1 MFRKIRLRTASY
13 QIILIGVVL
22 IAVFI
27 FNGIYT
33 YETMMNEVDEHLQK
47 CLIMGDIFFDEKPP
61 KDNETELIRNSFA
74 IKVYK
79 NGMYELSD
87 RAYYDDETVM
97 KIVSVAKNG
106 SGKKMINNKHVA
118 YLVDED
124 NGIGYSIIHVYD
136 FSKEFNSF
144 IQNLLTILYTCLAV
158 MVMGIYFVVHI
169 NKRNFMSIENA
180 FNKQQEL
187 VANASHELKTPLT
200 IINTNLSI
208 LNLSMDEFNDEQKKW
223 LNGISTQV
231 SRMSIMINEMLELAR
246 YEAVREKDFQTVN
259 FSEVVESV
267 VLETEPLAFEKH
279 VELVSEVNPKI
290 KISAR
295 KTDIEKLVF
304 ILVENAMK
312 YTEPNG
318 TITVKLTSERHKA
331 CLRVKNTG
339 EGIAREKMPKLF
351 DRFYR
356 CEESHTT
363 SGSFGLGLSIAKAIT
378 DANKGTIGVDSR
390 LGQYTEFII
399 IFKEE

>member
-13 QIILIGVVL
+13 QIILICVVL
-22 IAVFI
+22 LAVFI
-27 FNGIYT
+27 FNCIYT
-33 YETMMNEVDEHLQK
+33 YETMINDVDEHLQK
-47 CLIMGDIFFDEKPP
+47 CLTMGDIFFEDNPP
-61 KDNETELIRNSFA
+61 RDNETELIRNSFA

-79 NGMYELSD
+79 NGMYELSN
-87 RAYYDDETVM
+87 RAFYDDETIM
-97 KIVSVAKNG
+97 KIVSVSQNG
-106 SGKKMINNKHVA
+106 SGKKVINNKHVA

-124 NGIGYSIIHVYD
+124 KGIGYYIIHVYD
-136 FSKEFNSF
+136 YSKEFASF
-144 IQNLLTILYTCLAV
+144 IHSILTILYTCLAV
-158 MVMGIYFVVHI
+158 MCMGIYFVIHI
-169 NKRNFMSIENA
+169 NKRNFSSIENA

-208 LNLSMDEFNDEQKKW
+208 LNLYIDEFNDEQKKW

-231 SRMSIMINEMLELAR
+231 SKMSVMINEMLELAR

-267 VLETEPLAFEKH
+267 VLETEPLAFEKQ
-279 VELVSEVNPKI
+279 VELISEVNPKI

-295 KTDIEKLVF
+295 KTDVEKLVF

-331 CLRVKNTG
+331 CLRIRNTG
-339 EGIAREKMPKLF
+339 EGIPRDKMPKLF

-390 LGQYTEFII
+390 VGHYTEFIV